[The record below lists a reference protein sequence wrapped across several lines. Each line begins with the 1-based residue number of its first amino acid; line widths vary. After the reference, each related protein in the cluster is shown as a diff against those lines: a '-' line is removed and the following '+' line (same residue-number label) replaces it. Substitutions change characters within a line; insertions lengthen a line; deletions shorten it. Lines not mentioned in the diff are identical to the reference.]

1 MYLGKLL
8 VAAYFAYPGFIIYVA
23 QTIKVTNKSSVN
35 SADSTIVKCF
45 NQAVYLRHLVAHHH
59 FFLLSAVICKL
70 RSNNRSLF
78 LFILTNRLYQ

>member
-1 MYLGKLL
+1 MRICYLFLSISMYLDKLL

-23 QTIKVTNKSSVN
+23 QTIKITNKSSVN

-59 FFLLSAVICKL
+59 FFPLECCDM
-70 RSNNRSLF
+70 
-78 LFILTNRLYQ
+78 